1 MPVLTRSSNLGVYS
15 IMLKKLLVLLLLCG
29 LTLPHASWA
38 QPHPETASEHFATAL
53 RWHQA
58 QQYEASTRAL
68 RAFLSAYPHH
78 AAAADA
84 LFLEA
89 QGMLA
94 MGRPEHASRLFAE
107 FERTYPAHPLAW
119 EARTGIARFFFEQE
133 RFSEADAVLSALIAS
148 SPPPDVAARAY
159 FWRAETRFALGRE
172 PDGMSDL
179 LAIPDQ
185 YPEVAIAPSALY
197 LAGYQHVKMSRLEA
211 AADVFRRLER
221 QYPSAN
227 FVRELGLAYAEIY
240 YELADYPQLIG
251 FVEPRVRTLSG
262 AALERARYLL
272 AEAYLHT
279 GRLQDA
285 DRLFRQVLV
294 EHAGGPHYR
303 NALLGAGRTLF
314 LLNEHPRAIQLLTLA
329 AADHRDDLTGEA
341 LLRRAQSHLA
351 LNQRTEARATFDE
364 VIAGWPRST
373 FAEFALIEAGVLAYR
388 QQDWDAATGYFD
400 QLMSHFPQTAFLDE
414 ALNLNANARL
424 AAGDGARADV
434 LFEQAI
440 SRTGSDPGVREPL
453 EFQRAFR
460 LYSAGAYREALTNF
474 QRLSDRAMNSE
485 IKADA
490 LFWMSESHYQ
500 LDQLNEALRGVGQ
513 YIREHPNG
521 QFFSA
526 AQYIRAYALFRLSR
540 YNEAAIAFEAF
551 LDDFSPRDVLPGSPN
566 YDADAHLRLGDS
578 YFALRRYLEAVNA
591 YVRVRGQD
599 EDYALYQAAQ
609 AYFFA
614 GQPDRGR
621 RTLSRIER
629 EHPNSTF
636 REEAAFN
643 IGYFLFQEG
652 ETEQAIEAL
661 RGFMRQFP
669 NGALAPRALYTM
681 GDVYYNADRLREAAA
696 TYREVMQRFPRSPF
710 AASAA
715 LSLQDAMIGLGDED
729 GARRELE
736 TFVRTAPSDVSI
748 DLRLRTIES
757 DIQRGDYANADRQL
771 AELLRGSLTA
781 DQRSAAQYFRGM
793 LAEAN
798 NRVAEAYGAY
808 TQVADGGPSPRRPD
822 AARRL
827 ALLASQQ
834 GDYPRA
840 VLAFST
846 LERATTRPEVQAEAR
861 LGRARALLM
870 QGQAATARTVL
881 EEFQTT
887 FTATDLPEFNVLM
900 GRAHEALGQGPQA
913 LQSYTTA
920 RSGAQG
926 GIAAEAL
933 VRLGALHVQQGTW
946 STALSLFAELDG
958 LAQSYPDVHAE
969 GLVWRARAELASGDV
984 ARARETFLLVEGQYA
999 SSPWARVAARE
1010 RQTL

>member
-1 MPVLTRSSNLGVYS
+1 MRHTPP
-15 IMLKKLLVLLLLCG
+15 ILLVLGLLL
-29 LTLPHASWA
+29 LPVAWA
-38 QPHPETASEHFATAL
+38 QPHPETTPEQFSQAL

-58 QQYEASTRAL
+58 HQYEASTRAF
-68 RAFLSAYPHH
+68 RAFREAHPHH
-78 AAAADA
+78 AASADA

-89 QGMLA
+89 QGVLA
-94 MGRPEHASRLFAE
+94 LGRPEHASRLFAE
-107 FERTYPAHPLAW
+107 FERSYPAHPLAW

-133 RFSEADAVLSALIAS
+133 RFTEADTVLSSLIRS
-148 SPPPDVAARAY
+148 SPPDPIAARAY
-159 FWRAETRFALGRE
+159 FWRAETRFAMGRE
-172 PDGMSDL
+172 SEGMSDL

-185 YPEVAIAPSALY
+185 FPNVAIAPSALY
-197 LAGYQHVKMSRLEA
+197 LAGYQHVKMNRLEQA
-211 AADVFRRLER
+211 AEVFRRLER
-221 QYPSAN
+221 QYPTAN

-251 FVEPRVRTLSG
+251 FVEPRIRTLSG
-262 AALERARYLL
+262 IPLERARYLL

-279 GRLQDA
+279 GRLQEA

-314 LLNEHPRAIQLLTLA
+314 LLNEHPRALHLLTLA
-329 AADHRDDLTGEA
+329 AADHRDALTGEA

-351 LNQRTEARATFDE
+351 LNQRAEARATLDE
-364 VIAGWPRST
+364 VIAGWPRT
-373 FAEFALIEAGVLAYR
+373 ALEEYALIEAGVLMYR
-388 QQDWDAATGYFD
+388 QEDWDAATAYFD
-400 QLMSHFPQTAFLDE
+400 QLLTHFPQTAFLDE

-424 AAGDGARADV
+424 AAGDGPRADA

-440 SRTGSDPGVREPL
+440 ARAGADPATREPL

-460 LYSAGAYREALTNF
+460 LYSAGAFREALVTF
-474 QRLSDRAMNSE
+474 QRLVDRGQNPAIRS
-485 IKADA
+485 DA
-490 LFWMSESHYQ
+490 LFWMSETHYQ
-500 LDQLNEALRGVGQ
+500 LDQLSEALQGVGR
-513 YIREHPNG
+513 YMRENPDG
-521 QFFSA
+521 TFFSA
-526 AQYIRAYALFRLSR
+526 AQYIRAYALFRQAR

-551 LDDFSPRDVLPGSPN
+551 LDYFSPRDMLPGSPN
-566 YDADAHLRLGDS
+566 YNADAHLRLGDS

-621 RTLSRIER
+621 RTLARIER

-643 IGYFLFQEG
+643 VGYFLFQEG

-661 RGFMRQFP
+661 RNFMRQFP
-669 NGALAPRALYTM
+669 NGTLAPRALYTM
-681 GDVYYNADRLREAAA
+681 GDVYYNAERLREAAA

-715 LSLQDAMIGLGDED
+715 LSLQDAMIGLGDEE
-729 GARRELE
+729 GGRRELE
-736 TFVRTAPSDVSI
+736 TFVRTAPSDVSV

-757 DIQRGDYANADRQL
+757 DIQRGDYANADRSL
-771 AELLRGSLTA
+771 AELLRGSLTS

-808 TQVADGGPSPRRPD
+808 TQVADGGPSPRRAD

-827 ALLASQQ
+827 ALLAYAQ

-840 VLAFST
+840 VLAYST
-846 LERATTRPEVQAEAR
+846 LERATSRPEVQAEAR
-861 LGRARALLM
+861 LGRVRALLM
-870 QGQAATARTVL
+870 QGQAVTAQTVL
-881 EEFQTT
+881 VEFQST
-887 FTATDLPEFNVLM
+887 FSAADLPEYHVLM
-900 GRAHEALGQGPQA
+900 GRAQEALGLLSQA
-913 LQSYTTA
+913 QQSYTTA
-920 RSGAQG
+920 RSSAQG

-933 VRLGALHVQQGTW
+933 VRLGALHVQQRQGSETLALFAALDEV
-946 STALSLFAELDG
+946 ALSFPEI
-958 LAQSYPDVHAE
+958 HAE

-984 ARARETFLLVEGQYA
+984 ARARDTFSQVEGQYPT
-999 SSPWARVAARE
+999 SPWARVAARE
-1010 RQTL
+1010 RQAL

>member
-1 MPVLTRSSNLGVYS
+1 MRYIPLT
-15 IMLKKLLVLLLLCG
+15 LLVLGLLL
-29 LTLPHASWA
+29 LPVAAWA
-38 QPHPETASEHFATAL
+38 QPHPETAAEQFSRAL
-53 RWHQA
+53 REHQSH
-58 QQYEASTRAL
+58 QYEASTRAF
-68 RAFLSAYPHH
+68 RAFLDQHPHH

-84 LFLEA
+84 LFMEA
-89 QGMLA
+89 QGTLA
-94 MGRPEHASRLFAE
+94 LGRPEHASRLFAE

-119 EARTGIARFFFEQE
+119 EARTGIARFFFESE
-133 RFSEADAVLSALIAS
+133 RYTEADAVLSALIGSA
-148 SPPPDVAARAY
+148 PPDAVAARAY
-159 FWRAETRFALGRE
+159 FWRAETRFALGQE
-172 PDGMSDL
+172 PEGMNDL

-185 YPEVAIAPSALY
+185 FPDVAVAPSALY
-197 LAGYQHVKMSRLEA
+197 LAGYQHVKMNRLEA

-251 FVEPRVRTLSG
+251 FVEPRLRTLTG
-262 AALERARYLL
+262 TALERARYLL

-279 GRLQDA
+279 GRLQEA
-285 DRLFRQVLV
+285 DRLFRLVLV

-314 LLNEHPRAIQLLTLA
+314 LLNEHPRAIQMLTLA
-329 AADHRDDLTGEA
+329 AADHRDALTGEA

-351 LNQRTEARATFDE
+351 LNQRAEARATLDE

-373 FAEFALIEAGVLAYR
+373 FEEFALIEAGVLSYR
-388 QQDWDAATGYFD
+388 QQDWDVATGYFD
-400 QLMSHFPQTAFLDE
+400 QLLTHFPETAFIDE

-424 AAGDGARADV
+424 AAGDGPRADA
-434 LFEQAI
+434 LFERAI
-440 SRTGSDPGVREPL
+440 ARTGADPAVREPL

-460 LYSAGAYREALTNF
+460 LYSAGAYREALATF
-474 QRLSDRAMNSE
+474 QRLSDSAVSPD

-490 LFWMSESHYQ
+490 LFWRAESHYQ

-513 YIREHPNG
+513 YLRENPDG
-521 QFFSA
+521 QFYSA
-526 AQYIRAYALFRLSR
+526 AQYIRAYALFRQAR

-551 LDDFSPRDVLPGSPN
+551 LDDFSPRDVLPGGPN
-566 YDADAHLRLGDS
+566 YNADAHLRLGDS

-621 RTLSRIER
+621 RTLARIER

-652 ETEQAIEAL
+652 ETDQAIETFRA
-661 RGFMRQFP
+661 FMRQFP
-669 NGALAPRALYTM
+669 RGALAPRALYTM
-681 GDVYYNADRLREAAA
+681 GDVYYNADRLQEAAA

-729 GARRELE
+729 AGRRELE
-736 TFVRTAPSDVSI
+736 TFARTAPPEVSI
-748 DLRLRTIES
+748 DVRLRTIES
-757 DIQRGDYANADRQL
+757 DIQRGDYANADRSL
-771 AELLRGSLTA
+771 AELLRGSLT
-781 DQRSAAQYFRGM
+781 DEQRSAAQYFRGM

-798 NRVAEAYGAY
+798 NRVAEAYAAY
-808 TQVADGGPSPRRPD
+808 TQVADGGPSPRRSD

-827 ALLASQQ
+827 ALLAVQQ
-834 GDYPRA
+834 GDLQRA
-840 VLAFST
+840 VLAYSS
-846 LERATTRPEVQAEAR
+846 LERSSTRPEVQAEAR

-881 EEFQTT
+881 QEFQST
-887 FTATDLPEFNVLM
+887 FTANDLPEYHVLM
-900 GRAHEALGQGPQA
+900 GRALEALEQIPQA
-913 LQSYTTA
+913 QQAYTEA
-920 RSGAQG
+920 RTSAQG

-933 VRLGALHVQQGTW
+933 VRLSALHVQQGQW
-946 STALSLFAELDG
+946 SEALTLLAELDA
-958 LAQSYPDVHAE
+958 LALSYPEAHAE
-969 GLVWRARAELASGDV
+969 GLVWRARAELASGDA

-999 SSPWARVAARE
+999 NSPWARVASRE